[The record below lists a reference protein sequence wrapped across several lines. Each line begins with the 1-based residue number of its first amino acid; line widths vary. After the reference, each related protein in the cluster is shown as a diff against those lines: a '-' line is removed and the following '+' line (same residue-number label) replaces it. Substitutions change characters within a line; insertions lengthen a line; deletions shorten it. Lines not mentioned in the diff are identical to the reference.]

1 MPIDE
6 PGVQRVFP
14 GWHPV
19 RVERRRH
26 AWWQT
31 KGGKTSGGPG
41 GQGQAGG
48 QGKPRGQEGVWLV
61 WRRASRVAE
70 TTRTSFGFIE
80 GLQGGKLV

>member
-31 KGGKTSGGPG
+31 KGGKTSGGSG
-41 GQGQAGG
+41 GQGQARG
-48 QGKPRGQEGVWLV
+48 QRKPRGQEGVRLV
-61 WRRASRVAE
+61 RWRAPRVSK
-70 TTRTSFGFIE
+70 TSRTSFGFIE